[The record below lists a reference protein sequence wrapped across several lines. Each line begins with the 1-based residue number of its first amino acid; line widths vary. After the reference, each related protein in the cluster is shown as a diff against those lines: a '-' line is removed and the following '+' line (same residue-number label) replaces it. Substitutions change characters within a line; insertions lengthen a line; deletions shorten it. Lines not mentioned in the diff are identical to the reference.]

1 MEARASAYLLTTPNY
16 HLWHDCYMKSTSWE
30 LHREWKTGEQDQCQ
44 LGASRAVLETGTKQ
58 VNTWAGMRDW
68 EKVCMGH

>member
-1 MEARASAYLLTTPNY
+1 
-16 HLWHDCYMKSTSWE
+16 MKSTSWE

-44 LGASRAVLETGTKQ
+44 LGASRVVLETGTKQ